1 MDARTL
7 AGFGRDVQSRLR
19 TFFDAPLGP
28 GATPIEIVQAILDAV
43 EHQAQA
49 VGRGRRV
56 FPWRALDIRVLA
68 PAPSAIPAALK
79 GLDARIRE
87 RLAEVRCE
95 VPAALVV
102 RVSCVDEAPVE
113 WTAGQ
118 LFDIAGEADVTPET
132 PVDTVSGASDVP
144 AAPAVR
150 CELVVTVIAGTADVA
165 GPFREATV
173 SIGRSVDPS
182 DGYGHLRRNRLAFR
196 DVIDGVNETVGR
208 AHACLKRD
216 GAGDYRLFDEGSRN
230 GTAILRDGE
239 LIAVPRR
246 DPRGVRV
253 RSGDEIHLGRAIVR
267 VEIVRN
273 A

>member
-43 EHQAQA
+43 ERQAPA

-68 PAPSAIPAALK
+68 PARSAIPAALK

-95 VPAALVV
+95 VPTALVV
-102 RVSCVDEAPVE
+102 RASCVDEAPAE
-113 WTAGQ
+113 WADGQ
-118 LFDIAGEADVTPET
+118 LFDIAGEAHGEMADADVET
-132 PVDTVSGASDVP
+132 AESP
-144 AAPAVR
+144 AMSLAR
-150 CELVVTVIAGTADVA
+150 CELVITVIAGTADVA

-182 DGYGHLRRNRLAFR
+182 DGYGHLRRNRLAFH